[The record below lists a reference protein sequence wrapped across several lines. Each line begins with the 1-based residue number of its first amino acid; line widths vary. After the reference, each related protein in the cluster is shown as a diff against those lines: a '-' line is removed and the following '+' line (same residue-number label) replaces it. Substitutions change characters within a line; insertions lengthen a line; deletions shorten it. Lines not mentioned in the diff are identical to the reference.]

1 MRLIGILIIS
11 IIYAL
16 NAEELPKPTG
26 FGEDLSALFDRDD
39 STLWVA
45 SDSLVSI
52 TVEPEGCF
60 DRIVLVSSGEHER
73 DVQRVVIHKD
83 TASGWEITSNEVLPC
98 STDSSQEVRF
108 KELVCADKVLLTF
121 YSCTLQAVSLREMT
135 FLNPLNQEKRALQAC
150 TTDAECAT
158 QIGLTCDGSN
168 CVKTCISHPD
178 CSDPLNPVC
187 DFTTGNCA
195 PGCAT
200 NQDFLIFLLHLIVIW
215 MTPLPPAGR
224 TNVSLVTVTTIAST
238 RTNLSAT
245 APMVLA
251 FLSVP
256 LITIV
261 APTQV
266 RCTFAK
272 CLPENANSLA
282 EVA

>member
-1 MRLIGILIIS
+1 
-11 IIYAL
+11 
-16 NAEELPKPTG
+16 
-26 FGEDLSALFDRDD
+26 
-39 STLWVA
+39 VA

-200 NQDFLIFLLHLIVIW
+200 NQDCSHIPSAPYCNLDD
-215 MTPLPPAGR
+215 TPPTSGR